1 MKLNYDLS
9 QMKSRKNPYAAKLKS
24 SLMLTFLSLTPM
36 LAVAQ
41 PIVRELFHAEG
52 VSTLVLR
59 ASGATQAKVT
69 TTDGVS
75 QVEISASP
83 NGGAKGY
90 HPADPS
96 WKETPASEWGLGF
109 VSERFGAT
117 LVISSKSKIQ
127 YIHHRYVLENIELM
141 VPAGVTVVREA
152 RTLSGDGNP
161 NLSAP

>member
-75 QVEISASP
+75 QVENLRPQTVEPRAITPQTQAGRKHRHPS
-83 NGGAKGY
+83 GG
-90 HPADPS
+90 
-96 WKETPASEWGLGF
+96 
-109 VSERFGAT
+109 
-117 LVISSKSKIQ
+117 
-127 YIHHRYVLENIELM
+127 
-141 VPAGVTVVREA
+141 
-152 RTLSGDGNP
+152 
-161 NLSAP
+161 